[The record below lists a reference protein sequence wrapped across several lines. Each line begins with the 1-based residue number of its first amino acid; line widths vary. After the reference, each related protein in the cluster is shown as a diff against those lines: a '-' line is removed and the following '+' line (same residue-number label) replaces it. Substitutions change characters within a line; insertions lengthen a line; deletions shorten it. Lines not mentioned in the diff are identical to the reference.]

1 MFIYL
6 FVIFSFM
13 VEFGTG
19 YTQPM
24 EREFHDHGHGH
35 DHGNHGFPSSDNS
48 GNVGLTIGDLGMS
61 LAMGPVPNVA
71 AVGAKLGRRT
81 ETMEIG
87 FFGMGKGSGQ
97 GHTPEM
103 YGEKQRQALVEI
115 GRANKVDFTTH
126 TSVGVYG
133 LAGMDQQGNFSKSQ
147 KNFSMT
153 EIKRAIEF
161 ASDVG
166 QGGPVV
172 VHTGEF
178 QRPVVDAEWNE
189 HKDDPFYKKFKMYP
203 DEEGRT
209 SYKVV
214 DTRTGAV
221 IQEAR
226 KNRSVSKPVWLTAK
240 PGEEYIQDGVK
251 KKAPT
256 RSDAKG
262 RALDENG
269 SPIYVDYFGNWLK
282 SDERVPEFD
291 TEAGHFKIEQMDW
304 TKMTE
309 EAGEMTKRARE
320 EWRNWKAG
328 KLTDENKK
336 KSLWRER
343 VFKDTITKEDQIVV
357 KPEEAYIISTLETN
371 AANSRGWSIQYGGN
385 FAEYIDRVKKLKKAK
400 ELYTKIEAETTDP
413 DQRELLK
420 HQVRE
425 MASGLVPPE
434 SKFPT
439 EILDKEIKEIE
450 RHITQAR
457 EAASSQW
464 AQSEE
469 AMEQI
474 RHVQSAE
481 QYALNEAY
489 DAYAMAAMTA
499 MKHTENL
506 KSQGKLKKP
515 IAVALENLFPE
526 SYGAHPD
533 ELIKLVKG
541 SRDRMVQVMK
551 NQFPR
556 MSERELNDK
565 ARTHITATFD
575 MGHLNMWRKYWN
587 GDDKKSIQENNDDF
601 NKWMLTK
608 VEEMVD
614 KDIVGHVHIDVNQGY
629 QDEHLAPG
637 EGNTPIKEIVTLLKK
652 KNYKGE
658 LIIEPGA
665 DYYTDLSGFHSVMK
679 TWRYMDLPVY
689 GRGSGVSG
697 VGGGKKGR
705 SWGQVGYGYFG
716 QTQPPYFTVGAYV
729 PSEDWSLWSG
739 VPLE

>member
-1 MFIYL
+1 
-6 FVIFSFM
+6 M

-71 AVGAKLGRRT
+71 AVGAKLRSGT
-81 ETMEIG
+81 KVMEIG

-214 DTRTGAV
+214 DKQTGAV

-226 KNRSVSKPVWLTAK
+226 KNRSVSKPVWNTVK
-240 PGEEYIQDGVK
+240 EGEEYIDFDGQT
-251 KKAPT
+251 KKAT
-256 RSDAKG
+256 G
-262 RALDENG
+262 RERAEG
-269 SPIYVDYFGNWLK
+269 ERIYVDYFGKRLK
-282 SDERVPEFD
+282 SDQRVPEFD
-291 TEAGHFKIEQMDW
+291 YKAGHFRIEQMDW
-304 TKMTE
+304 EKMKE
-309 EAGEMTKRARE
+309 EASEMTKRARE
-320 EWRNWKAG
+320 EWKKWKSG
-328 KLTDENKK
+328 KLTDEEKK
-336 KSLWRER
+336 SSLWRER
-343 VFKDTITKEDQIVV
+343 VFKDTIKDEKQIEV

-371 AANSRGWSIQYGGN
+371 AANSRGWSLQYGGN
-385 FAEYIDRVKKLKKAK
+385 FEEYIDRVKKLKKAK
-400 ELYTKIEAETTDP
+400 ELYVKIESETTDP
-413 DQRELLK
+413 NQKELLK
-420 HQVRE
+420 PQVNA
-425 MASGLVPPE
+425 MAGGLVPPE
-434 SKFPT
+434 SKYPT

-469 AMEQI
+469 A
-474 RHVQSAE
+474 R
-481 QYALNEAY
+481 
-489 DAYAMAAMTA
+489 
-499 MKHTENL
+499 
-506 KSQGKLKKP
+506 
-515 IAVALENLFPE
+515 
-526 SYGAHPD
+526 
-533 ELIKLVKG
+533 
-541 SRDRMVQVMK
+541 
-551 NQFPR
+551 
-556 MSERELNDK
+556 
-565 ARTHITATFD
+565 
-575 MGHLNMWRKYWN
+575 
-587 GDDKKSIQENNDDF
+587 
-601 NKWMLTK
+601 
-608 VEEMVD
+608 
-614 KDIVGHVHIDVNQGY
+614 
-629 QDEHLAPG
+629 
-637 EGNTPIKEIVTLLKK
+637 
-652 KNYKGE
+652 
-658 LIIEPGA
+658 
-665 DYYTDLSGFHSVMK
+665 
-679 TWRYMDLPVY
+679 
-689 GRGSGVSG
+689 
-697 VGGGKKGR
+697 
-705 SWGQVGYGYFG
+705 
-716 QTQPPYFTVGAYV
+716 
-729 PSEDWSLWSG
+729 
-739 VPLE
+739 